1 MFKLFEE
8 HQIRPIDIEIV
19 NKEPIELVI
28 KYTDY
33 TNKTLNRKGINETNI
48 DFDIDIDI
56 EGMLRFD
63 SLYNNY
69 SLSFQEENL
78 IFTESKDGNY
88 HFFYYFNIIKFI
100 FY

>member
-33 TNKTLNRKGINETNI
+33 TNKTLNRKGINE
-48 DFDIDIDI
+48 
-56 EGMLRFD
+56 
-63 SLYNNY
+63 
-69 SLSFQEENL
+69 
-78 IFTESKDGNY
+78 
-88 HFFYYFNIIKFI
+88 IIKEKDMNELKYSI
-100 FY
+100 RSILKYIP

>member
-33 TNKTLNRKGINETNI
+33 TNKTLNRKGINE
-48 DFDIDIDI
+48 
-56 EGMLRFD
+56 
-63 SLYNNY
+63 
-69 SLSFQEENL
+69 
-78 IFTESKDGNY
+78 
-88 HFFYYFNIIKFI
+88 IIKEKDMEEI
-100 FY
+100 KYSIRSILKYIP